1 VKKFA
6 KVISSGLS
14 RQLNII
20 RIFSSKSEVLK
31 VGTTSDEFYQAK
43 AVEDNK
49 GYFFSK
55 EPASVY

>member
-1 VKKFA
+1 MKKFA
-6 KVISSGLS
+6 KVISSGLF

-31 VGTTSDEFYQAK
+31 VGTTSNEFYQAK
-43 AVEDNK
+43 AVGDNK
-49 GYFFSK
+49 GYFYK